1 LSVWGSWRSPGW
13 SKEDGLA
20 TIFISLILKTYP
32 SELFQRGARG
42 DLLTAGY
49 EVDDRF
55 MADLVHSPRCCLSG
69 CFTRAFMADSMT

>member
-32 SELFQRGARG
+32 SEGSGGGHA
-42 DLLTAGY
+42 AGTMSL
-49 EVDDRF
+49 E
-55 MADLVHSPRCCLSG
+55 
-69 CFTRAFMADSMT
+69 